1 MAGCRHHSGYLADDE
16 AGHSTYKARVPPRK
30 KPLLPEMRPAFK
42 LGHVPHPPAMD
53 GSSAYQGHCQTPK
66 RPQPFGSFLDFLTEG
81 QVMESLQTVVEE
93 AAERIAS
100 MKTEAGVPLVEV
112 QDFIEVPSGKRQVRA
127 RPSFSTVKRHRIRPS
142 LCTGRP
148 NNYPSCSSSL
158 SDSHSSLTAGQ
169 DGDLGPQGL
178 GSLPPMR
185 DKLLLEK
192 NLKRLLQ
199 LENKGKGW
207 SQSCSKRNSLLL
219 NSLGSQTGS
228 HWTQEQPLSWFS
240 GLLGST
246 SGMPDA
252 SELGPREQELIFL
265 KGKCNKEKKSLLSQ
279 PTSFDLPGY
288 CILREP
294 HQTLDF
300 LAKHHLF
307 PALQSVISQGANK
320 LRAARCR
327 DGCPL
332 FPTKPASPFPVNY
345 SQGLPDSKPAEGKE
359 PCDSFHTTDASL
371 HGKISR
377 LNSPSVSN
385 QVGNRVKLKNS
396 NTKKPSSSTSPKS
409 SMSHLSNPCVEEIIN
424 YLVDQ
429 AVSLLTLKYK
439 YENSLNKQLGF
450 VSFPITE
457 ALVDLF
463 LGFKK
468 VKGSHIQLSSEMN
481 WNCLLHKL
489 QQAEQAL
496 QASRQASQA
505 RGQAHS
511 SQSSSNI
518 SKPGSRQLV
527 VSQHSTMSPSSQ
539 PVPPTRSNQNQAV
552 EPDASIHQL
561 LSSWEPITAETPSPK
576 SLSQPRPFGSPDL
589 GTGSILSKSDAMM
602 NIEAN
607 EAGNK
612 GNRENK
618 EEGMDS
624 YKDESNYEDHLEPEL
639 EAMSRHSVD
648 TGHDDPP

>member
-385 QVGNRVKLKNS
+385 QVGNRVKLKVTTTEKYNIHS
-396 NTKKPSSSTSPKS
+396 PLLHSKHKASENTYGPSSSQRTQPK
-409 SMSHLSNPCVEEIIN
+409 HGL
-424 YLVDQ
+424 
-429 AVSLLTLKYK
+429 LLTQPASGAMV
-439 YENSLNKQLGF
+439 E
-450 VSFPITE
+450 V
-457 ALVDLF
+457 
-463 LGFKK
+463 
-468 VKGSHIQLSSEMN
+468 
-481 WNCLLHKL
+481 
-489 QQAEQAL
+489 
-496 QASRQASQA
+496 ASRQECLKRPAWYPLTCPYPPFLSPYILLIHPIYKELLTVSRSALSREGLAGFGTSLQENVSFTH
-505 RGQAHS
+505 HS
-511 SQSSSNI
+511 
-518 SKPGSRQLV
+518 
-527 VSQHSTMSPSSQ
+527 
-539 PVPPTRSNQNQAV
+539 
-552 EPDASIHQL
+552 
-561 LSSWEPITAETPSPK
+561 
-576 SLSQPRPFGSPDL
+576 
-589 GTGSILSKSDAMM
+589 
-602 NIEAN
+602 
-607 EAGNK
+607 
-612 GNRENK
+612 
-618 EEGMDS
+618 
-624 YKDESNYEDHLEPEL
+624 
-639 EAMSRHSVD
+639 
-648 TGHDDPP
+648 